1 MLGDLTPFHR
11 QIALSL
17 LLQQSS
23 DTPRSSSITFSKK
36 KTKKK
41 TMDMEPISS
50 PTSDYSGFPGV
61 RKRKRPNRPNDAVYP
76 GEEKVE
82 IEVEQLENLQKMV
95 EEIESKLTL
104 LKGMIKAVV
113 SGVFFSLRLMTS
125 FRFFYLQV
133 ACAD

>member
-36 KTKKK
+36 TTKKK
-41 TMDMEPISS
+41 TTMDMEPISS

-61 RKRKRPNRPNDAVYP
+61 RKRKRPNRPDDAVYP

-82 IEVEQLENLQKMV
+82 IEVEQLENLQEMV

-113 SGVFFSLRLMTS
+113 SGFFSL
-125 FRFFYLQV
+125 FV
-133 ACAD
+133 